1 MFVLQ
6 HLKKL
11 VFASFGLGV
20 AVAASAADAPSF
32 NRDVL
37 PILSDNCFACH
48 GPDAKHAKGGLRLDL
63 RDSATKPAKSGEVA
77 VVPGKPAASAL
88 VKRIETKDANKLMP
102 PADSHKQLTS
112 AQKDMLKRWV
122 AAGAKYE
129 AHWAFVPPQRSKGD
143 TLVPQPQAGNLA
155 KGKII
160 GDKSVPATHPI
171 DRLVLARLAQEK
183 LKPSPEAVPHTLIRR
198 LSFDLTGLPPT
209 PAEVDAFARE
219 YSQIDNRQSAISN
232 LVARLLASPHFGER
246 MAMWWLDAARYSDT
260 DGYQADSTRS
270 NWPWRDWVVSAF
282 NANMRFDQFTR
293 EQFAG
298 DLLPNATPEQKLAT
312 CFHRNHMTNGEGG
325 RDPEESRVDYV
336 IDRVNTV
343 GTVWLGLTL
352 NCVQCHAHKYDPL
365 PHADFYQLAAFFNSI
380 DEDGKAGTA
389 AKPYLSYQSPLAARA
404 VTEAQALVDERK
416 PNEADARKAAEAP
429 FADWLAAKAKEVAKG
444 FSAWHLLRASEL
456 ESIEGTSLAQDADGS
471 VQASGPNPN
480 HEDYR
485 VIGPVKLPRVTG
497 LKLEVLPHAAHTGGG
512 LSRGQSGE
520 FILTDIKVQ
529 VRRRGGSQIRD
540 VLVTSAVAD
549 ASADSKAAREYGDIK
564 GVLDDDPRNGWT
576 SKGLDPKQPR
586 TAVFALAEPLVLD
599 ADEELIFELR
609 HRSTLGDANI
619 GRFRVSVTDQAGA
632 AVREVGLAPM
642 EEFAA
647 LVRSNQFSVI
657 SVQSEDAASPKP
669 ARPAA
674 TPLKTEHW
682 SLNTSPKLRSRIF
695 EQFLAD
701 HAPYQVTKSALD
713 RANRQLSEVKS
724 AAQKLNV
731 MVLAERKEPR
741 ATHILLRG
749 VWDKPGDKVERG
761 VPAAVAP
768 WPAKDDKTRLGLAN
782 WLSARDNPLTAR
794 VVVNNLWAM
803 LFGNGLVRTPEDFGL
818 QGERPTHPE
827 LLDWLAVEFME
838 SGWDVKHILRVMATS
853 ATYRQSSVASAALL
867 ARDPENRLL
876 ARAPRFR
883 LPAWMLRDAALH
895 SSGLMNTALG
905 GPPVKPHQPEGVWE
919 EIFMGR
925 FKYEPSEGAAQYRRS
940 LYAFWRRSIAPT
952 FLFDSAQRR
961 VCEVR
966 TPRTNTPLQALTL
979 LNDENFLEAARA
991 LAADMLRAGRK
1002 PEAQLA
1008 EIYRRILARPPNAQ
1022 EAAVLQ
1028 REFERALSVYR
1039 AKPEDAAVF
1048 VSGTGVSPLRGVKGT
1063 LLSPSPELAAYTV
1076 VASLVFNLD
1085 EAMTHE

>member
-1 MFVLQ
+1 MIPRFFRSHGTAVCVL
-6 HLKKL
+6 L
-11 VFASFGLGV
+11 
-20 AVAASAADAPSF
+20 AANLSSLAADVPSF

-48 GPDAKHAKGGLRLDL
+48 GPDAKQAKGGLRLDL
-63 RDSATKPAKSGEVA
+63 HDSATKPAKSGEVA

-88 VKRIETKDANKLMP
+88 VKRIETKDADKLMP

-112 AQKDMLKRWV
+112 AQKDVLKRWV
-122 AAGAKYE
+122 TAGAKYE
-129 AHWAFVPPQRSKGD
+129 AHWSFVPPVKAPPPA
-143 TLVPQPQAGNLA
+143 VAGA
-155 KGKII
+155 K
-160 GDKSVPATHPI
+160 SAI
-171 DRLVLARLAQEK
+171 DRFVLARLAQEK
-183 LKPSPEAVPHTLIRR
+183 LKPSSEAAKHTLLRR
-198 LSFDLTGLPPT
+198 VSYDLTGLPPT
-209 PAEVDAFARE
+209 TAELDAFLADRSPDAFE
-219 YSQIDNRQSAISN
+219 KV
-232 LVARLLASPHFGER
+232 VARLLKSEHFGER
-246 MAMWWLDAARYSDT
+246 MSMWWLDAARYADT
-260 DGYQADSTRS
+260 DGFQSDATRS
-270 NWPWRDWVVSAF
+270 NWPWRDWVVAAF
-282 NANMRFDQFTR
+282 NANMKFDQFTR

-298 DLLPNATPEQKLAT
+298 DLLPNATPEQQLAT

-365 PHADFYQLAAFFNSI
+365 PHADFYRLAAFFNSI
-380 DEDGKAGTA
+380 DEDGKAGSA

-416 PNEADARKAAEAP
+416 PREAEARKAAEAP
-429 FADWLAAKAKEVAKG
+429 FAEWLATKAREVAKG
-444 FSAWHLLRASEL
+444 FAAWHPLRASEL
-456 ESIEGTSLAQDADGS
+456 ESIEGTRLVQEADAI

-485 VIGPVKLPRVTG
+485 VIGAVKLPRVTG
-497 LKLEVLPHAAHTGGG
+497 LKLEVLPHASHTSGG
-512 LSRGQSGE
+512 LSRGKSGE

-529 VRRRGGSQIRD
+529 VRRRGSSQIRD
-540 VLVTSAVAD
+540 VLVTGAVAD
-549 ASADSKAAREYGDIK
+549 ASADQKGAREYGDIK

-576 SKGLDPKQPR
+576 TKGLDQKQPR

-619 GRFRVSVTDQAGA
+619 GRFRVSATDQAGDA
-632 AVREVGLAPM
+632 IRSVEPAPLEQLAT
-642 EEFAA
+642 AKLTDLGA
-647 LVRSNQFSVI
+647 L
-657 SVQSEDAASPKP
+657 D
-669 ARPAA
+669 
-674 TPLKTEHW
+674 T
-682 SLNTSPKLRSRIF
+682 KLRAKLF
-695 EQFLAD
+695 NQFLAD
-701 HAPYQVTKSALD
+701 YAPYQVAKSALD
-713 RANRQLSEVKS
+713 RASRQLGEVK
-724 AAQKLNV
+724 AGAQKLNV

-741 ATHILLRG
+741 ATHILVRG
-749 VWDKPGDKVERG
+749 VWDKPGEKVERG

-768 WPAKDDKTRLGLAN
+768 WPADADKTRLSLAN
-782 WLSARDNPLTAR
+782 WLTARDNPLTAR
-794 VVVNNLWAM
+794 VVVNNLWAL

-838 SGWDVKHILRVMATS
+838 SGWDVKHILQLMATS
-853 ATYRQSSVASAALL
+853 ATYRQSSVASPALL

-883 LPAWMLRDAALH
+883 LPAWMLRDAALR
-895 SSGLMNTALG
+895 SGGLLNPSLG
-905 GPPVKPHQPEGVWE
+905 GPPVKPYQPEGVWE

-979 LNDENFLEAARA
+979 LNDETFLEASRA
-991 LAADMLRAGRK
+991 LAAKVLRVATK
-1002 PEAQLA
+1002 PEDRLA
-1008 EIYRRILARPPNAQ
+1008 EIYRRVLARPPNAK

-1028 REFERALSVYR
+1028 REFDRALASYR
-1039 AKPEDAAVF
+1039 TKPAEAAKLLAGAQFKVDA
-1048 VSGTGVSPLRGVKGT
+1048 K
-1063 LLSPSPELAAYTV
+1063 LSAAELAAYTV
-1076 VASLVFNLD
+1076 VASLAFNLD
-1085 EAMTHE
+1085 EAITHE